1 MAKDDFL
8 WGAAT
13 AAYQIEGAAYEDGK
27 GLSVWDMF
35 CKQPNKIFQNHNGD
49 IACDHYHKY
58 EEDIKLIK
66 DLGVNSYRFSLS
78 WPRILPEG
86 TGKVNQ
92 KGLDFYKKII
102 DLLLKYDIKPFLTLY
117 HWDMPYELHKK
128 GGFLNSDFSDWFFQY
143 TDIISKTFYDTVKH
157 YITFNEPQCVIGL
170 GYGNGLFAPGCKILT
185 TELYTAIHN
194 LLLSHGK
201 AVQAVRNN
209 VLDAKVGLVTC
220 GNAYYPAVRT
230 PKNIVA
236 AQQMLQ
242 NQLHESSMV
251 IYTDPIY
258 LGRYPSLCYQKYP
271 EIFENISQSDMKI
284 ISSPVDFLGIN
295 NYEGLPILA
304 DELGN
309 PKEFIRPNGYPIT
322 HTDWAVEEEA
332 IYWLSRLCYERY
344 KKPIY
349 ITENGMAGDDWVH
362 LDGQV
367 HDPARIDYL
376 KRYISKVKEAISD
389 GIDIRGYFV
398 WSLMDNF
405 EWASG
410 YSKRFG
416 LIHIDYE
423 TQKRTPKD
431 SYYWYRDF
439 LNGQNK

>member
-1 MAKDDFL
+1 MAKDNFL
-8 WGAAT
+8 WGTAT

-35 CKQPNKIFQNHNGD
+35 CKQPNKIFQDHSGD
-49 IACDHYHKY
+49 IACDHYHKF
-58 EEDIKLIK
+58 EQDLKLIK

-86 TGKVNQ
+86 TGKINQ

-102 DLLLKYDIKPFLTLY
+102 DMLSKFDITPFLTLY

-128 GGFLNSDFSDWFFQY
+128 GGFLNSDFSDWFLQY
-143 TDIISKTFYDTVKH
+143 SDIISKTFQDSVKN

-170 GYGNGLFAPGCKILT
+170 GYGNGLFAPGYKIPKP
-185 TELYTAIHN
+185 ELFSAVHN
-194 LLLSHGK
+194 LLMSHGK
-201 AVQAVRNN
+201 AVQAVRSN
-209 VLDAKVGLVTC
+209 VKDAKIGIVTC
-220 GNAYYPAVRT
+220 GNAYYPAVRSSQ
-230 PKNIVA
+230 NIAA
-236 AQQMLQ
+236 AQKMFE
-242 NQLHESSMV
+242 NEFDESSIV
-251 IYTDPIY
+251 VYTDPIH
-258 LGRYPSLCYQKYP
+258 LGQYPSLCYQKYP
-271 EIFENISQSDMKI
+271 QIFDNISQSDMKI

-295 NYEGLPILA
+295 NYEGMPVIA
-304 DELGN
+304 DETGN
-309 PKEFIRPNGYPIT
+309 PKHFKRHDGYPIT
-322 HTDWAVEEEA
+322 HTDWAVEEEC
-332 IYWLSRLCYERY
+332 IYWLSRFCYERY
-344 KKPIY
+344 KKPIF
-349 ITENGMAGDDWVH
+349 ITENGMAGNDWIH

-376 KRYISKVKEAISD
+376 KRHIGKVKEAIDD

-405 EWASG
+405 EWSSG

-439 LNGQNK
+439 LNGQDK